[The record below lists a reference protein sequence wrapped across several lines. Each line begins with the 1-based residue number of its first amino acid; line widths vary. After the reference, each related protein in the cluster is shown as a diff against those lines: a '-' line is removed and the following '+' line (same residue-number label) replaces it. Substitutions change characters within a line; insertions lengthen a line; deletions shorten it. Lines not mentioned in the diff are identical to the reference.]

1 MRSTATMMEQDND
14 EKVEVISEAMKD
26 MLPGCGAEAAEAAD
40 TMQLQQHQQ
49 QRQADGHSRFTSA
62 KMSREVICY

>member
-40 TMQLQQHQQ
+40 TTIQLQQH
-49 QRQADGHSRFTSA
+49 
-62 KMSREVICY
+62 